1 MNMTMTLSFR
11 SIRGVLLVLSLCA
24 TGVVSAQSERITIRL
39 MPQPNQVVRFHTV
52 QEVRFALPSP
62 GTPANTT
69 SPSSGA
75 VAATIDAVHTL
86 SVGAPDSQGHAEA
99 QFAFEQFMMSMSLN
113 GQPMPLPLPMDSI
126 LRHLFTATLDRD
138 GRIIDVKGADE
149 SAGIIATI
157 KPMLTGAL
165 NGPPSVT
172 LAPGETATVPLSAE
186 LALPLPGN
194 ANPMGLTGE
203 MKYTLVSVEA
213 GSAGRVA
220 HLTTTF
226 TGHVV
231 GQDIPTPA
239 GMLSMEMAMTG
250 DGTLDVNTDR
260 GIVSL
265 RKQRQAIDIQIQ
277 PGAGAAVPIPPMKM
291 SGTITLTVS
300 AE

>member
-1 MNMTMTLSFR
+1 MTTTRSFR

-39 MPQPNQVVRFHTV
+39 MPRPNQVVRFHTV

-62 GTPANTT
+62 GTPADTP

-99 QFAFEQFMMSMSLN
+99 QFAFEQFTMSMSLN
-113 GQPMPLPLPMDSI
+113 GQPMPLPVPMDSI
-126 LRHLFTATLDRD
+126 LRHPFTATLDRD
-138 GRIIDVKGADE
+138 GRIIDVKGDE
-149 SAGIIATI
+149 NAGIIASI
-157 KPMLTGAL
+157 KPMLTSAL

-172 LAPGETATVPLSAE
+172 LAPGETTTVPLSAE

-194 ANPMGLTGE
+194 ANPMALTGE
-203 MKYTLVSVEA
+203 MKYTLASVEV

-226 TGHVV
+226 MGRVV
-231 GQDIPTPA
+231 GQDIQTPA
-239 GMLSMEMAMTG
+239 GTLSMEMAMTG
-250 DGTLDVNTDR
+250 DGTLDVNNDR

-277 PGAGAAVPIPPMKM
+277 PGAGAPIPPMKM